1 VDPVEQECPTCGGQ
15 LKPLGEDVSEQPDI
29 IDAAFKV
36 IRTIRR
42 KKACGRCVCIVQP
55 PAPSRPIERGVAAP
69 GLLARILVA
78 KYADHQPLYRQSAT
92 THARASSWIAPA
104 WLVGWAH
111 AEHWSLHSSMLYV
124 ATCSPA
130 ARLTPT
136 TRRCRYLPRAMAIP
150 KPHDCGP
157 MCAMTATL
165 DRWIREP
172 SGLPAHPLGRGFT
185 HSHILRAC
193 VACCKPTPRPASMR
207 CSRMAT

>member
-1 VDPVEQECPTCGGQ
+1 MSPNSQTSLTRRSKSSGP
-15 LKPLGEDVSEQPDI
+15 S
-29 IDAAFKV
+29 AA
-36 IRTIRR
+36 RR
-42 KKACGRCVCIVQP
+42 
-55 PAPSRPIERGVAAP
+55 PAGVAIA
-69 GLLARILVA
+69 LSNRRHRVA
-78 KYADHQPLYRQSAT
+78 LSSAVWPLRVCLRGSLSPSTQTINRCTDNRPS

-130 ARLTPT
+130 ARFTPT

-193 VACCKPTPRPASMR
+193 VACCKPTPRPASVR